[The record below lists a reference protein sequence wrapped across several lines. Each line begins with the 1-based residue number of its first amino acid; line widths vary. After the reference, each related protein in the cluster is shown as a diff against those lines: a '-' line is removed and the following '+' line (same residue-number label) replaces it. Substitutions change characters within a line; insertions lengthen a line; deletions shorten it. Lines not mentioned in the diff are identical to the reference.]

1 MSNKGRNG
9 VSQDHAH
16 GHEGGRGRGRAFA
29 EREVRAILGEV
40 DGVSEEANSQGA
52 LFRLSKFCPFQA
64 GLRIWL
70 RFL

>member
-16 GHEGGRGRGRAFA
+16 GHEGGRGRGRAFV

-40 DGVSEEANSQGA
+40 DGVSEETNSQGA
-52 LFRLSKFCPFQA
+52 LCRLSKFCLFQA

-70 RFL
+70 HFL